1 MPTLLLTHP
10 CFVEHD
16 TGYGHPERPDRMRA
30 IDRVLEHDLF
40 AGLKREEAPLRG
52 DVEEQILLAHPS
64 SYLEMVRTARPS
76 GDGEH
81 VHLDP
86 DTVMSPGSWQAAL
99 RAVGAGLEAVDRVMD
114 PASGT
119 RNAFC
124 QVRPCGHH
132 AEAQRAMGFCLFSNI
147 AIASLYARAKH
158 GCERV
163 AVVDFDVHHGNG
175 TQDIFET
182 DKDLFFG
189 STHQMPLYPGTG
201 AVSETGVGNL
211 FNAPLRSGD
220 GGSAFR
226 EAMSSR
232 ILPALRN
239 FSPDIILI
247 SAGFDAH
254 RDDPLASL
262 ELIEDDYTWI
272 TQELV
277 EIADKQCQGR
287 VVSMLE
293 GGYDLKALARSVGV
307 HVRTLMVAAT

>member
-16 TGYGHPERPDRMRA
+16 TGVGHPERPDRMRA
-30 IDRVLEHDLF
+30 IDKVLGHELF
-40 AGLKREEAPLRG
+40 ADLKREEAPLRA
-52 DVEEQILLAHPS
+52 DVEEQILLAHPK
-64 SYLEMVRTARPS
+64 SYLEMVHGSRPT
-76 GDGEH
+76 GDGEL

-86 DTVMSPGSWQAAL
+86 DTVMSSGSWQAAL

-114 PASGT
+114 ANSGT

-132 AEAQRAMGFCLFSNI
+132 AEANRAMGFCLFSNI
-147 AIASLYARAKH
+147 AIAGLYARAKH

-201 AVSETGVGNL
+201 APSETGVGNL

-220 GGSAFR
+220 GGSQFR
-226 EAMSSR
+226 EAMENR
-232 ILPALRN
+232 VLPALKN

-254 RDDPLASL
+254 RADPLASL
-262 ELIEDDYTWI
+262 ELIEDDFMWI
-272 TQELV
+272 TEQLV
-277 EIADKQCQGR
+277 DIADRQCKGR
-287 VVSMLE
+287 LVSMLE
-293 GGYDLKALARSVGV
+293 GGYDLTALARSVGV
-307 HVRTLMVAAT
+307 HVKTLMAAAG